1 MSNKFNGFEKWFID
15 TALEQA
21 IETAEQE
28 VLQAQSEGKNTMFAP
43 GYFRM
48 VGKDLKAKVNRLTI
62 KKEQDAN

>member
-21 IETAEQE
+21 IETAEQD
-28 VLQAQSEGKNTMFAP
+28 VLKAQSEGKNVIFAP

-48 VGKDLKAKVNRLTI
+48 VGNDLKKKVNSMTI
-62 KKEQDAN
+62 KKDQDAE

>member
-21 IETAEQE
+21 IEAAEQD
-28 VLQAQSEGKNTMFAP
+28 VLKAKADGKNVIFAP

-48 VGKDLKAKVNRLTI
+48 VGRDLKAKVNRLTE
-62 KKEQDAN
+62 KKSQDVN